1 MIQSKAAA
9 KKQKIERAE
18 ARLPLM
24 VEESER
30 FDLLQQIIDYYIYT
44 DLKKAKSYL
53 EAQEEI
59 IKLNSNRDYFIA
71 FRSNQALMANQQYNY
86 EQSEA
91 HYRLVLELLDDTD
104 YVKTK
109 IEIYLDIAA
118 VCQNQNKKEAAED
131 FLDQAG
137 RLIERYQEDHLL
149 MFYFLTRMGNFYM
162 DSNNIEAIE
171 VLLATEEYFD
181 KIENPPIKCIYFQT
195 MVLVGLGG
203 IYSNQGNFPDA
214 IKAYQQTI
222 DYCENYN
229 ITTRISF
236 NYLYLGNAYFASED
250 YDMAETCFLNAINIL
265 DDISQDS
272 RASAF
277 CNLGKC
283 SIHKRNYILATEY
296 LKHAES
302 IFKEKNTPDYYNL
315 SVIEFSYAEIFALT
329 QKNNK
334 QVKAMKKALYY
345 AELANHNFQIS
356 RVSERLAKR
365 FEELE
370 DYKQAYEYQ
379 SKQKM
384 AWDAYINELQAAEID
399 KIRLTNALDKK
410 EREADMERMR
420 GVQLQHRALRAQ
432 MNPHFMFNLLNAIQ
446 SYVNAGDA
454 DVAGNYLAKFANL
467 MRDSLENSDK
477 DVISLEAEIEFLANY
492 LELNQRLRFE
502 NRLIFRI
509 EIDDEVETDFF
520 RVPSMIVQPY
530 VENAIEHGLK
540 SIQNGVLTVKFK
552 MYDDDNLL
560 CIIEDNGIGR
570 KKAGERKEASQNI
583 KKRQSMGTSIT
594 EDRLRYLHESLAQTD
609 IEFVKTI
616 DLFDNETRAAKGTR
630 VEVIIPIMEMKA
642 Y

>member
-203 IYSNQGNFPDA
+203 IYSSQGNFPDA

-630 VEVIIPIMEMKA
+630 VEVIIPIMEMKT